1 MCLEEIRL
9 VILGPLQCLMRSWM
23 RDVGLFCSNVFG
35 TQVAAS
41 STVDKVGLQDS
52 TVVLDERR
60 CAFRQHGVLFV
71 QRRRCCSLRWG

>member
-1 MCLEEIRL
+1 MSGRDQARDTWPSAVLDAVQDAGRRPILLEY
-9 VILGPLQCLMRSWM
+9 
-23 RDVGLFCSNVFG
+23 FG

-41 STVDKVGLQDS
+41 STVDRVGLQDS
-52 TVVLDERR
+52 TVVLDDRC